1 MSDET
6 SSSVPNSG
14 LELRVVVRPLPKVV
28 FFYLTWLA
36 SFGCAMLSGTLPSA
50 VLGLAWLGVF
60 IFNLGVISFD
70 FTEERALLVVVLI
83 GAGGF
88 GVYHFDL
95 MASIQSW
102 LLALNPVMNQGF
114 YWIMFVTFTVIYLF
128 VWANTRVNYWE
139 FRPNEVIHRYGFFSK
154 AKRYRPELIRWDR
167 VMPDVMERLLLGTG
181 TMVLTT
187 SQEPHPL
194 VLEHVPGVSR
204 VDERIAA
211 VLGVN
216 ITAAHP
222 GSG

>member
-1 MSDET
+1 MVASQSIAPSRNRKFLL
-6 SSSVPNSG
+6 SSLLLG
-14 LELRVVVRPLPKVV
+14 MLV
-28 FFYLTWLA
+28 FSACTQ
-36 SFGCAMLSGTLPSA
+36 PSPTA
-50 VLGLAWLGVF
+50 TPG
-60 IFNLGVISFD
+60 
-70 FTEERALLVVVLI
+70 
-83 GAGGF
+83 
-88 GVYHFDL
+88 
-95 MASIQSW
+95 SIQSW
-102 LLALNPVMNQGF
+102 LLALNPMMNQGF

-216 ITAAHP
+216 ITATHP